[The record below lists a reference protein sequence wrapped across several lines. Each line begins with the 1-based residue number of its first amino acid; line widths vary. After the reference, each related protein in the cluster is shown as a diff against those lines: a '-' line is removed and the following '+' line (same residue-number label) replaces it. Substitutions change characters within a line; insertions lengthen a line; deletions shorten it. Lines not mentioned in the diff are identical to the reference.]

1 MIENKKPMLMI
12 SLTTNDSQNSTVPAI
27 IDTGANC
34 SCINTE
40 FHDQYFPRIKL
51 QKLQMGNI
59 NQASGGSIGAVGTI
73 DITCKIRN
81 RTFKHK
87 FIVCTA
93 LKAQMILGLDFAQT
107 YQIGIDWDSNME
119 PYLRSEGKFLTSAM
133 PLQTLNLNSMLNNI
147 QRSKEMRRNSPVEI
161 VPTSPMSNK
170 PKPMVRLLSSTQVR
184 LPPKSLSVVPVKKK
198 EHQGT
203 LKIKDMDVM
212 GYESFYTENPNVNV
226 VPTTHTKVN
235 KNKASYLILLLIN
248 SGEEEIVIQKSCTIA
263 LGVKSKWKIKRSVQ
277 NKGKGAPP
285 FLRQQVNKLVTH
297 PDHDVKGVSVR
308 ETLEKTVFVGRH
320 NTYTKPK
327 VILRDVKLPPD
338 LQKEFKNL
346 KEEYK
351 DIFSTGPLDIGI
363 TDLSEMTIDTK
374 EDAIPYAARPYKL
387 ALQHQDFLR

>member
-1 MIENKKPMLMI
+1 MIKNKKPMMMI
-12 SLTTNDSQNSTVPAI
+12 SLTINDSQNSTVPAI

-40 FHDQYFPRIKL
+40 FHDQYFPRMKL
-51 QKLQMGNI
+51 QKLRMGNV
-59 NQASGGSIGAVGTI
+59 NQASGGCIGAIGTI

-107 YQIGIDWDSNME
+107 YWIGIDWDSNME

-133 PLQTLNLNSMLNNI
+133 PLQTLNLNCMLNNI
-147 QRSKEMRRNSPVEI
+147 QRSKEMRHNSLVEI
-161 VPTSPMSNK
+161 VLTSPKSNK

-198 EHQGT
+198 EHQNT
-203 LKIKDMDVM
+203 SKIKDMDVM
-212 GYESFYTENPNVNV
+212 GYESFYTENPNRSV
-226 VPTTHTKVN
+226 VPTTHTILN

-248 SGEEEIVIQKSCTIA
+248 SGEEVVIQKSCTIA
-263 LGVKSKWKIKRSVQ
+263 LGVKSKWKIKRNAQ

-297 PDHDVKGVSVR
+297 PDHDVKGVLVR
-308 ETLEKTVFVGRH
+308 ETQEKTAFVVRH

-327 VILRDVKLPPD
+327 VILRDVNLSPD
-338 LQKEFKNL
+338 LQKEFENL

-351 DIFSTGPLDIGI
+351 DIFSTGPSDISI
-363 TDLSEMTIDTK
+363 TDLSEMMIDTK